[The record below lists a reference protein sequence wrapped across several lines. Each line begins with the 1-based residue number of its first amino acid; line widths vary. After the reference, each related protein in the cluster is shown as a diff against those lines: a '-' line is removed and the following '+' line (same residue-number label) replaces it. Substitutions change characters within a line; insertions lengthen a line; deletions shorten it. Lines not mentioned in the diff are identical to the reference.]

1 LYGETAVLPRQFYG
15 NRILTNELRM
25 AHYHVARVGPNGA
38 RMTTTP
44 ETVFH
49 YEVEKS
55 GNESTGAVT
64 RIVCHGKVVSETS
77 GQLKEVV
84 KPLIP
89 MGGRIVLDLTDV
101 TYVDSSGLGT
111 LVGLKVSA
119 VKEGYCKLE
128 LVNLSPRVK
137 ELLRL
142 SNLTQLFSS

>member
-1 LYGETAVLPRQFYG
+1 MAQGFGRRGEC
-15 NRILTNELRM
+15 
-25 AHYHVARVGPNGA
+25 
-38 RMTTTP
+38 MTTTP
-44 ETVFH
+44 EAAFH
-49 YEVEKS
+49 YEVQKS
-55 GNESTGAVT
+55 ADEGAGPT
-64 RIVCHGKVVSETS
+64 TIIVCHGRVTSESS

-89 MGGRIVLDLTDV
+89 LGGRIELDLSDV
-101 TYVDSSGLGT
+101 SYMDSSGLGA

-119 VKEGYCKLE
+119 LREGYCKLI